1 MAAKTVSQSLITNAD
16 GLADQAANYAQLADS
31 LDALAKGMPDGSSV
45 ELTQMASTL
54 RAVSTTMERLSRQ
67 LGTTAG
73 DLEYGI
79 SGAEVARNDIDAQ
92 IAEAKQQVQDAKN
105 QYNND
110 VKPHLD
116 NLVSSVT
123 DATSLLSSSASKL
136 DDAAG
141 ALTGSAGAVS
151 EKLGDAKSKLD
162 SSADELDESATKL
175 DDLSTNMKD
184 ALANGDTELLREVLG
199 SDASELATAISAPV
213 ELDRHALFHVENFGS
228 AMSPL
233 YTTLALWIGALLI
246 MVTIR

>member
-1 MAAKTVSQSLITNAD
+1 MRRRRPRRSPMPWMPQTDSLASAIDASVASLDGVSAAVDDAFATAHDGRETVWPSLLITNAD
-16 GLADQAANYAQLADS
+16 GLADEAANYAQLADC
-31 LDALAKGMPDGSSV
+31 LDALAKGMPDGSCV

-92 IAEAKQQVQDAKN
+92 IVEAKQQVQDAKN

-123 DATSLLSSSASKL
+123 DATSLLPSSSASKL

-162 SSADELDESATKL
+162 SSADELDEIGQEAR
-175 DDLSTNMKD
+175 M
-184 ALANGDTELLREVLG
+184 
-199 SDASELATAISAPV
+199 
-213 ELDRHALFHVENFGS
+213 
-228 AMSPL
+228 
-233 YTTLALWIGALLI
+233 TLWTGI
-246 MVTIR
+246 

>member
-1 MAAKTVSQSLITNAD
+1 MDASTDSLASAIDASVASFDGVSAAVDDAFATAHDGRETVSQSLITNAD

-136 DDAAG
+136 DDARARLRVRP
-141 ALTGSAGAVS
+141 ARFPKSLAMRSRNSTAPLTN
-151 EKLGDAKSKLD
+151 
-162 SSADELDESATKL
+162 
-175 DDLSTNMKD
+175 STNRPRSSM
-184 ALANGDTELLREVLG
+184 TCRR
-199 SDASELATAISAPV
+199 I
-213 ELDRHALFHVENFGS
+213 
-228 AMSPL
+228 
-233 YTTLALWIGALLI
+233 
-246 MVTIR
+246 

>member
-1 MAAKTVSQSLITNAD
+1 MSAAVDDAFATAHDGRETVSQSLITNAD
-16 GLADQAANYAQLADS
+16 GLADQAANYAKLADS

-79 SGAEVARNDIDAQ
+79 SGAEVARNDINAQ

-110 VKPHLD
+110 VKPNLD

-136 DDAAG
+136 DDAAR
-141 ALTGSAGAVS
+141 ARLRVRPARFPKSLAMRSRNSTAPLTN
-151 EKLGDAKSKLD
+151 
-162 SSADELDESATKL
+162 
-175 DDLSTNMKD
+175 STNRPRSSM
-184 ALANGDTELLREVLG
+184 TCRR
-199 SDASELATAISAPV
+199 I
-213 ELDRHALFHVENFGS
+213 
-228 AMSPL
+228 
-233 YTTLALWIGALLI
+233 
-246 MVTIR
+246 